1 MIQSSEIRQHFPALN
16 RRENGIPVA
25 YFDGPG
31 GSQVAQP
38 VIDAIVAYM
47 ANGGANLHGEFATSK
62 ETEQCID
69 RARQA
74 IADLVRAKPTEVAFG
89 QNSTSLMFA
98 VARALSR
105 TWTDADNIVLSEIDH
120 RSNVDSWLTAAQDK
134 NTEVRFIPVDID
146 TLSLDISELSELID
160 SNTKIVAVSL
170 ASNVIG
176 TITDVAPI
184 VKRAREVGAI
194 VIVDAV
200 HAVPHFAVDFHV
212 LDVDI
217 LFCSTYKFFGPHV
230 GVAVIKERLFESLN
244 VYKLKPAPSYFPD
257 KLETGTQ
264 NHESIAS
271 LESLV
276 DFIASF
282 GEGRNRREKIVNAY
296 EVIEKHENTLDQKLR
311 NALAEIPEV
320 TLYQSPFAK
329 TPTVAF
335 RIEKIDPIMFC
346 QQMASQYSIYIAS
359 GDFYATT
366 LCDKLGITEKGGFIR
381 AGLAPYNTE
390 EEIDRLISATRTIIE
405 AAQITK

>member
-1 MIQSSEIRQHFPALN
+1 MIQLSEIRQHFPALN
-16 RRENGIPVA
+16 RTENGLPVA

-47 ANGGANLHGEFATSK
+47 TNGGSNLHGEFATSK

-74 IADLVRAKPTEVAFG
+74 IADLVGAKPTEVAFG

-105 TWTDADNIVLSEIDH
+105 TWTNEDNIVLSEIDH
-120 RSNVDSWLTAAQDK
+120 RSNVDSWITAAQDK
-134 NTEVRFIPVDID
+134 NTNVRFIPVDTN

-200 HAVPHFAVDFHV
+200 HAVPHFAVDFHT

-217 LFCSTYKFFGPHV
+217 LFCSTYKFFGPHL
-230 GVAVIKERLFESLN
+230 GVAVIKEALFDSLN

-276 DFIASF
+276 EFIASF
-282 GEGRNRREKIVNAY
+282 GNGNNRREKIVSAY
-296 EVIEKHENTLDQKLR
+296 EVIEKHEKVLDQRLR
-311 NALAEIPEV
+311 GALAEIPEV
-320 TLYQSPFAK
+320 TLYQSPYAK
-329 TPTVAF
+329 TPTIAF
-335 RIEKIDPIMFC
+335 RIEKIDPISFC
-346 QQMASQYSIYIAS
+346 QQMASRYSIYIAS

-390 EEIDRLISATRTIIE
+390 QEIDRLISATQAIIE